1 MNTPGSTPNAE
12 ATLAVKP
19 SPIGGSASQAPALE
33 LRGVF
38 AGYGPFR
45 ALCGVSLSLPA
56 GGALA
61 LLGAN
66 GAGKTT
72 IARVA
77 SGLITPTEGR
87 VSVGGTDRKS
97 VV

>member
-1 MNTPGSTPNAE
+1 MNTFGSTPSAA
-12 ATLAVKP
+12 ATLAATAAP
-19 SPIGGSASQAPALE
+19 NGNASQAPALE
-33 LRGVF
+33 LSGVF

-45 ALCGVSLSLPA
+45 ALFGVSLSLPS

-77 SGLITPTEGR
+77 SGLITPTTGLV
-87 VSVGGTDRKS
+87 VSDFTKEM
-97 VV
+97 